1 MDTNLAVN
9 LIKRP
14 AYALVGLL
22 AGDAALLLFLLQ
34 NALRIR
40 ADLLVLHMGEPA
52 RQIPGALQLFVLYAR
67 LSFVG
72 WLLVGLPIAL
82 FFPAPFVTSL
92 WWPLRVFVGAALGP
106 LALLAILAL
115 LDRGHI
121 GFPGIFRGTSSL
133 WTFSILV
140 STVSFVSYVTLLRK
154 ERAVAWTV
162 KDLASGVVAIAIFL
176 ITLFFLPGLS
186 YVTIFMFGFPAS
198 LVVLGGYVGWFLLR
212 RVSRRLADMCGAA
225 FALAIVCVLFFILP
239 GAPILALRILLP
251 SGLLWTILKIVNGRL
266 CGAS

>member
-121 GFPGIFRGTSSL
+121 GFPGIQGHELAVDFLNFGFHCFFCLVRNPAPQRKGCCMDGQGFGEWRRGDCNFL
-133 WTFSILV
+133 DHF
-140 STVSFVSYVTLLRK
+140 
-154 ERAVAWTV
+154 
-162 KDLASGVVAIAIFL
+162 IFL
-176 ITLFFLPGLS
+176 ARP
-186 YVTIFMFGFPAS
+186 
-198 LVVLGGYVGWFLLR
+198 
-212 RVSRRLADMCGAA
+212 
-225 FALAIVCVLFFILP
+225 
-239 GAPILALRILLP
+239 
-251 SGLLWTILKIVNGRL
+251 
-266 CGAS
+266 